1 MSSVTGAAGQFAGMA
16 TSPDERAG
24 AGLGKSV
31 SAWRRVFEREQL
43 AALAK
48 FRSVV
53 TGNPGGPSA
62 YSMPYGQ
69 PDRTAAVSA
78 DALSTLSGRTS
89 WPGGESADVTPGR
102 PAHYAG
108 FPSAAKPSMPAGERW
123 TGVWLSQATAS
134 KPSEKAVQSFLPPAA
149 LHQAAAPTSSGEWPW
164 RRMHCMVDADG
175 VHVWLRDTTID
186 AQDTL
191 LLEWLGQL
199 HQTLVQSGMRLASF
213 TLNGTAISPIA

>member
-16 TSPDERAG
+16 TAPEERAG

-48 FRSVV
+48 FRSVT
-53 TGNPGGPSA
+53 TGNPGDSSA
-62 YSMPYGQ
+62 YSMPHGQ
-69 PDRTAAVSA
+69 PERTGAVSA
-78 DALSTLSGRTS
+78 DALSTPSGRTS
-89 WPGGESADVTPGR
+89 WPGGESADVTRVR
-102 PAHYAG
+102 PAHYAS
-108 FPSAAKPSMPAGERW
+108 FPGAAKPSMPAGERW
-123 TGVWLSQATAS
+123 AGVWLGQATTS
-134 KPSEKAVQSFLPPAA
+134 KPSENAVQSFLAPAA
-149 LHQAAAPTSSGEWPW
+149 LHHAATASSGEWPW

-191 LLEWLGQL
+191 LFGWIGQL
-199 HQTLVQSGMRLASF
+199 HQMLAQSGMRLASF
-213 TLNGTAISPIA
+213 TLNGTAISTIA